1 MLIDNTIVDDSAN
14 VRDL

>member
-1 MLIDNTIVDDSAN
+1 MFVDTIVDDSAN